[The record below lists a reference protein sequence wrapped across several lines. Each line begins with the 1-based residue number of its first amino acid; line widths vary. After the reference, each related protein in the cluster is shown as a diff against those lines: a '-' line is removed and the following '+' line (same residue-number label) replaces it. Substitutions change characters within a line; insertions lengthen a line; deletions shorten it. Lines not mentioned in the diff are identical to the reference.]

1 MATLI
6 HVLVISVFFYIL
18 SRTPSAAFAGIDY
31 EDGYSVSTLFDGNK
45 LQVYPHSVLPQ
56 PGSSDLFLLDSTHST
71 VYTVSVPESGEV
83 SLERLAGN
91 GMSNYSDG
99 DLSSAMFYKPKSFA
113 VDARGNLYVA
123 DAKNKHAIRK
133 ISKSG
138 VTTIAGG
145 VSDTAGKKDGSGK
158 EATFSDEYELV
169 FVPQR
174 CAIII
179 SDIGNRLVRQINL
192 RAADCSTKSQ
202 SGLGSTMSWF
212 LGVGLSCLFG
222 LVVGFVLRPFV
233 IPHGGSRHLWYKG
246 TSKHCLMNLGRQVR
260 ILCFEL
266 RSAVVNSS
274 SYSLLKQIICLS
286 FSHLSL
292 MFISPFTSRRVVET
306 WKPYGKTVSLLD
318 LDCQNSNEP
327 AAKYPRIIEAKDAPL
342 LDLDGMS
349 AASQK
354 AQPILVDNEMNDLI
368 HFDDGFLLSYNS
380 GTVFH
385 KENEGAKEYGRKGKI
400 DSMIEAN
407 LSGLAEMTSTTSSM
421 DCPDRSMGLSIVRK
435 RVK

>member
-233 IPHGGSRHLWYKG
+233 IPH
-246 TSKHCLMNLGRQVR
+246 TGRQQASLVQR
-260 ILCFEL
+260 DIEALPNE
-266 RSAVVNSS
+266 SGETSS
-274 SYSLLKQIICLS
+274 DSLL
-286 FSHLSL
+286 
-292 MFISPFTSRRVVET
+292 R
-306 WKPYGKTVSLLD
+306 
-318 LDCQNSNEP
+318 
-327 AAKYPRIIEAKDAPL
+327 A
-342 LDLDGMS
+342 
-349 AASQK
+349 QK
-354 AQPILVDNEMNDLI
+354 
-368 HFDDGFLLSYNS
+368 
-380 GTVFH
+380 
-385 KENEGAKEYGRKGKI
+385 
-400 DSMIEAN
+400 
-407 LSGLAEMTSTTSSM
+407 
-421 DCPDRSMGLSIVRK
+421 RSC
-435 RVK
+435 